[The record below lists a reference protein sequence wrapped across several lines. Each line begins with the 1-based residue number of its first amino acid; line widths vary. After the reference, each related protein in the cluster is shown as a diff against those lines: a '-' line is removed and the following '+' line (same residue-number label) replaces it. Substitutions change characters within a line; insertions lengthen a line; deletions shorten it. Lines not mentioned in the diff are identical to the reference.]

1 MEKDAHPQLFVLV
14 KWEGSIS
21 IKRTWMWI
29 QISGSQSRSR
39 PCTGQVI
46 SEKMIASYV
55 TGELD
60 EVYIIY
66 TRMANAANMVAEM
79 QQLLPLKRQVSIHR
93 HR

>member
-1 MEKDAHPQLFVLV
+1 
-14 KWEGSIS
+14 
-21 IKRTWMWI
+21 
-29 QISGSQSRSR
+29 
-39 PCTGQVI
+39 
-46 SEKMIASYV
+46 MIASYV